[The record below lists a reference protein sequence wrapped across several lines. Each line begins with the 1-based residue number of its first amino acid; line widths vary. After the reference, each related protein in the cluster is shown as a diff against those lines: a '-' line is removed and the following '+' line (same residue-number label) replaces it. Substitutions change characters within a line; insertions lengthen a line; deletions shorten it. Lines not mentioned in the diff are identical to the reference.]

1 MLLVNLCIFL
11 GIPLAL
17 LALRWFLLG
26 PPDPTDND
34 DRGFRPPWD

>member
-1 MLLVNLCIFL
+1 MVLVNLCIFL

-17 LALRWFLLG
+17 LALRWFFIG

-34 DRGFRPPWD
+34 DRGLPPPWD

>member
-1 MLLVNLCIFL
+1 MWIVNLCIFL

-17 LALRWFLLG
+17 FALRWFLVG

-34 DRGFRPPWD
+34 DRGGWAPWE